1 MKVIKQSR
9 KTATMTKFK
18 IQYDAPASSPNTRA
32 WVIGTADTNRSEK
45 WLDCQV
51 RLILQMGAY
60 EKESSW
66 QDSLFSKF
74 EGGQPLKMPISFV
87 RKAYKNIQEAK
98 EKLIQVTLESGQ
110 KRVWPA
116 RSEEFTSMSLAQL
129 QNYCDEWLTT
139 TIRKNYDMQILG
151 AAFLQNK
158 NRTCGEYGPNE
169 IHPNAKGV
177 KNTLEIADVRM
188 SCHPWGRGHA
198 SQW

>member
-1 MKVIKQSR
+1 MKAIKQSR

-98 EKLIQVTLESGQ
+98 EKLIQDD
-110 KRVWPA
+110 
-116 RSEEFTSMSLAQL
+116 RS
-129 QNYCDEWLTT
+129 
-139 TIRKNYDMQILG
+139 
-151 AAFLQNK
+151 
-158 NRTCGEYGPNE
+158 
-169 IHPNAKGV
+169 V
-177 KNTLEIADVRM
+177 VR
-188 SCHPWGRGHA
+188 
-198 SQW
+198 Q